1 MFASPERAAISHG
14 NGPAHTA
21 PELVSSSPALH
32 VPLLKCE
39 QCINKSINCIKMH
52 LILSLFFAGIMKS
65 AFERAGGVLLSA
77 MGWVGGWGD
86 FPVCDVRF
94 INSAII

>member
-21 PELVSSSPALH
+21 PELVSSSPALR

-65 AFERAGGVLLSA
+65 AFERAGECCCLR
-77 MGWVGGWGD
+77 WGGWMGGGI
-86 FPVCDVRF
+86 FRF
-94 INSAII
+94 ATFALSIAP